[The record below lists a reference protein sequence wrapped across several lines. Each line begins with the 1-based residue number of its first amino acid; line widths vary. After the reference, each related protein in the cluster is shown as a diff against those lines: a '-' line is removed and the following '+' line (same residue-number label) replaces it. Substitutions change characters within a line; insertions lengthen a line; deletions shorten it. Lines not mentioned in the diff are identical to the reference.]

1 MKKRFGLPALALGS
15 ALFGSALTGIAQG
28 SQPHM
33 VSALHMLT
41 NAQAQLQAAVPDK
54 GGHRDR
60 AINLVGQAISE
71 VQQGVNYAKVH

>member
-1 MKKRFGLPALALGS
+1 
-15 ALFGSALTGIAQG
+15 
-28 SQPHM
+28 
-33 VSALHMLT
+33 
-41 NAQAQLQAAVPDK
+41 VPDK